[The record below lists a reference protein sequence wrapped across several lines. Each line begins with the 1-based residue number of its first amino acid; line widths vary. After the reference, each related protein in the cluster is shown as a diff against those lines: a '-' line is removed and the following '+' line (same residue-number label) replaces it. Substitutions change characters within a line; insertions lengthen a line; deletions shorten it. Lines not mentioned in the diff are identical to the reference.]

1 MRVTRFRFPGAP
13 RPRAL
18 LLAAV
23 LLPAC
28 RGDAGE
34 LSPGG
39 YAGVELTQPRP
50 KPDFTLTTTDGR
62 PFDFR
67 RETDG
72 YLTFLFFGYTNCP
85 DVCPVHMANLAA
97 ALDRLPRETARDV
110 RVVFVTTDPARDTP
124 ARIREW
130 LDAFDPGFIGLT
142 GTPEELSD
150 AQVAAGLL
158 PAMADTA
165 AGAAYEVGH
174 AAQVLAYTPDN
185 LLRVQY
191 PFGTRQSDW
200 AHDIPLLRTRSAARE
215 FSAGDLRVLEA
226 VAPAPPGRG
235 PMALYLIVVN
245 EGAADTLVAIESDAA
260 DSAAL
265 HRQMVHG
272 GSARMMPAGVVAI
285 PAGGTLRLE
294 PGGLHAMLNGPR
306 RSFAP
311 GDSLRV
317 VLRFRRAGALPVV
330 ARVVSYTELETAR

>member
-13 RPRAL
+13 RARAL

-23 LLPAC
+23 LLPGC
-28 RGDAGE
+28 RGEAGE

-50 KPDFTLTTTDGR
+50 KPDFTLTTTDGG

-165 AGAAYEVGH
+165 AGAAYEVGQRCRQIAAIDVRFSRRLLH
-174 AAQVLAYTPDN
+174 PDIDERPGAVGQPRQQHLIRHHPKAEDVGARVDGVAAQLFGRHVGRRADDGAAHREGAAVGG
-185 LLRVQY
+185 LR
-191 PFGTRQSDW
+191 R
-200 AHDIPLLRTRSAARE
+200 R
-215 FSAGDLRVLEA
+215 GDLRDAEVEHL
-226 VAPAPPGRG
+226 GT
-235 PMALYLIVVN
+235 
-245 EGAADTLVAIESDAA
+245 GAAL
-260 DSAAL
+260 
-265 HRQMVHG
+265 G
-272 GSARMMPAGVVAI
+272 
-285 PAGGTLRLE
+285 
-294 PGGLHAMLNGPR
+294 
-306 RSFAP
+306 
-311 GDSLRV
+311 
-317 VLRFRRAGALPVV
+317 
-330 ARVVSYTELETAR
+330 